1 MVHRLHLRD
10 LVSSY
15 NEMVK
20 DARSDYFRQLISSN
34 KKSPKVLFDTI
45 NSIVSPAAPVPPV
58 SCKADSNEFLKF
70 FANKTRKIKEQLP
83 PPCCDDGVVVEAV
96 SHKWS
101 TFRPVTLEDISALL
115 TKLKPS
121 TCPSDVLPSKLFLKV
136 FDTIGQSVTEMI
148 NLSLSTGVFPN
159 AFKHAIVEPLL
170 KKSNLD
176 PSVFQNYRPIS
187 KLPLISKI
195 LEKVVAEQLSEFLDK
210 RSIFDTFQSGFRKHH
225 STETALLKVSSD
237 ILMSADSGKHTVLV
251 LLDLASAFDTVDH
264 QILLDRLR
272 DLIGLSGSVLHWFS
286 SYLSGRNFSVMANH
300 QMSQSAD
307 LLYGVPQ
314 GSVLGPVLF
323 LLYMIPLGRIIQD
336 FSDVSYHLFAD
347 DIQLYCSFK
356 PSETHKLDS
365 LMNCLMQIKQWLCKN
380 SLQLNSEKTETLVV
394 APDDAIPGIK
404 QHLGSLGQD
413 VKPSLRNL
421 GVIFDKDMSLEQH
434 SKQLIRN
441 CFFQLRNISKL
452 RKMVS
457 YEDLELLIHA
467 FVSTR
472 LDYCNSLFSCL
483 NKKELSRLQLIQNS
497 AARILTRTK
506 RRDHI
511 SPILKALHWLP
522 VAYRYQYKILVLTFR
537 ALHSQAPP
545 YVCDLIAPYRPS
557 RSLRSADQNLLMV
570 PRTRFRTRG
579 DRSFQAVAPKLW
591 NELPLSL
598 RSLDSVNSFKSQLK
612 TFYFCKAF

>member
-1 MVHRLHLRD
+1 
-10 LVSSY
+10 
-15 NEMVK
+15 
-20 DARSDYFRQLISSN
+20 
-34 KKSPKVLFDTI
+34 
-45 NSIVSPAAPVPPV
+45 
-58 SCKADSNEFLKF
+58 
-70 FANKTRKIKEQLP
+70 
-83 PPCCDDGVVVEAV
+83 
-96 SHKWS
+96 
-101 TFRPVTLEDISALL
+101 
-115 TKLKPS
+115 
-121 TCPSDVLPSKLFLKV
+121 
-136 FDTIGQSVTEMI
+136 
-148 NLSLSTGVFPN
+148 
-159 AFKHAIVEPLL
+159 
-170 KKSNLD
+170 
-176 PSVFQNYRPIS
+176 
-187 KLPLISKI
+187 
-195 LEKVVAEQLSEFLDK
+195 
-210 RSIFDTFQSGFRKHH
+210 
-225 STETALLKVSSD
+225 
-237 ILMSADSGKHTVLV
+237 MSADSGRHTVLV
-251 LLDLASAFDTVDH
+251 LLDLSSAFDTVDH

-300 QMSQSAD
+300 KMSQSAD
-307 LLYGVPQ
+307 LLCGVPQ

-323 LLYMIPLGRIIQD
+323 LLYMIPLGKIIQD

-356 PSETHKLDS
+356 PSETHKLDF

-472 LDYCNSLFSCL
+472 LDYCNSLFSCM

-557 RSLRSADQNLLMV
+557 RALRSADQNLLMV

-598 RSLDSVNSFKSQLK
+598 RSLDSV
-612 TFYFCKAF
+612 